1 METKTYSLTSTAF
14 SGEVLFEF
22 RNDLLV
28 KFDMSNA
35 ELNDKQHII
44 LAHNLPRTLFEV
56 DVFMSKSKNAI
67 FIEIPQVIT
76 FDMFWQRYDDKLNSS
91 KKKTEVKWNKM
102 PLSEQFKAFRFIGRY
117 FASIPANTRK
127 KYAETYLNAELWNN

>member
-1 METKTYSLTSTAF
+1 METKTYSLTSSAF
-14 SGEVLFEF
+14 QGEVLFEF
-22 RNDLLV
+22 KNDLLV

-35 ELNDKQHII
+35 ELNDKQHST
-44 LAHNLPRTLFEV
+44 LAQNLPRTLVEV
-56 DVFMSKSKNAI
+56 QAWIKKSHNAVFT
-67 FIEIPQVIT
+67 EIVQTVT

-102 PLSEQFKAFRFIGRY
+102 PLSEQLKAFRFIGRY